1 MAAAP
6 GLLLWL
12 LLLGPPWP
20 VPGQPE
26 PAPGRR
32 FSQDKVCADEEC
44 SMLMY
49 RGEALEDF
57 TGPDCRFVNFKKGDP
72 VYVYYKLAGGS
83 PEVWAGSVGR
93 TFGYFPKDLIRVVHE
108 YTQEELQVPTDETDF
123 VCFDGGRDNFDN
135 YNVEELLGFLELYDS
150 APGDSEEVQEKTSQ
164 QVEEPPEASE
174 ESDPEPEP
182 GEPSSQESE
191 SVFSENTEEP
201 RERQEAQKS
210 HPHGSSQTDPAQ
222 GEQSSFEPF
231 GEMLQDKLKVPES
244 ERSKTSN
251 SSQVSNEQEKIDAYK
266 LLKTE
271 MTLDLKTKFGSTAD
285 AFVSDDETTR
295 FVTSLE
301 DDFDEEL
308 EGEYYT
314 VGKEEEENKDGVDDL
329 PLLTFVDGED
339 PAPAKSG
346 VEKHPTEKEQ
356 TWKEASR
363 AGETQPPGIQ
373 YGEKNAEEDSTF
385 SVVAE
390 GEENTGA
397 DLETWDSKEAKAGDE
412 ASVPGRNVGTAR
424 PASASGDPEEAADGL
439 RKVEVP
445 RSSQDQDPE
454 APAELHVQ
462 GQGREAER
470 PGRDLAAREAAG
482 LEDKTRRS
490 GSRHASAQSGHPSPP
505 PAAKEDAET
514 FLSAFASKEND
525 LEGAAVHISKDWPG
539 KEQPGAQRLEG
550 GSEGASVARAAGIP
564 GAERELGQAPSGIAA
579 PRTDSQPDASRARGE
594 EDGGSGIG
602 PAPPPLSGEHL
613 GEDQP
618 GKSQNRTRFSSPDA
632 PAPPRNPGE
641 EGPAPG
647 SSLSGPQE
655 GGAAAA
661 FPQQGSD
668 DGGLSDQEAAEDA
681 LEEGPAHRRE
691 PAAAP
696 REAGVTEVPG
706 LRPEHPEADE
716 DDYAPEELLEDENAV
731 SAKRSKEM
739 SPEAEDAGLD
749 ADPQASAKAL
759 LGAVHAD
766 PEPGENKGETNNTV
780 ETGRKS
786 DPAGEGVDARGGDP
800 SSPVVEKGG
809 SSLVGQKGQSPSEER
824 DLPKRANQTAG
835 LGAASQH
842 KAPDYFNE
850 DGLQEPPGAPGLL
863 GKPGAELL
871 KEDEEDVAK
880 LVDAGLRGSAPED
893 QDSDPPPWA
902 PHAPVQQELGVPRE
916 DLPIIGS
923 FFKEQQSLERFQKYF
938 DVQELEALFQE
949 MSSKL
954 KSAQRESLPYNVEKV
969 LDKVFRASESHIL
982 SVAEEML
989 DTRVTED
996 RDPAMRDSIFSEEAA
1011 VLDDVHELI
1020 YFVRYTYSAKEEAAS
1035 LAAAQPAEE
1044 GRPGPAEEGRPGP
1057 AEEGRP
1063 GPAEESLA
1071 GPAEESS
1078 AGPAEESSAGPA
1090 EESLAGPAEE
1100 SSAGPAEESLA
1111 GPAEE
1116 SSAGP
1121 AEDIQ
1126 PPLEESGPQES
1137 TAALTMQIPEEPSRV
1152 HQPVTRDMGPLEAS
1166 QKPETEKARNP
1177 GLFTTEGTPVMDAV
1191 GAKKQLETS
1200 AEEAAGVTPLD
1211 NAILLICSMVFC
1223 LTKML
1228 VATLPDDVQPGPD
1241 FYGLPWKPVLIT
1253 AFLGIVSF
1261 AIFFWRT
1268 ILVVK
1273 NRVYQVTEQQISEKL
1288 KNIMKE
1294 NAELV
1299 QKLSSYEQKIK
1310 ESKKHV
1316 QETKKQNMILSD
1328 EAVKFKDKIKNLEE
1342 TNETLGDTAKSLR
1355 ALLESER
1362 EQNAKNQDLI
1372 SENKKSIEKLKDV
1385 ISVNASEFSEVQIAL
1400 NEAKLSEEKVKS
1412 ECHRVQEENAR
1423 LKKKKEQLQEEIK
1436 DWSKAHA
1443 ELSEQIR
1450 SFERAQ
1456 QDLEVALTHKDDN
1469 VNALTNCI
1477 TQLNCL
1483 DCESES
1489 EGQNQGGNESDE
1501 LANGEAGG
1509 DRTEKMK
1516 SQIKQMMDV
1525 SRTQTAISVVEEDL
1539 KLLQCKLRASM
1550 SAKCTLED
1558 QVKKLEEDCGSLQ
1571 ASKATLEEECKT
1583 LRQKVEILNELY
1595 QQKEMALQKKLS
1607 QEEFERQDREQR
1619 LSAAD
1624 EKVLLAAEEV
1634 KTYKRRIE
1642 EMEDELQKTERSFKN
1657 QIATH
1662 EKKAHDNWL
1671 KARAAERAMAEERRE
1686 AANLRHRLLELTQ
1699 KMAMLQEEP
1708 VIVKPMPGRPNTQN
1722 PPRRGPLSQNGS
1734 FGPSPVSGG
1743 ECSPPLTADPPAR
1756 PLSATL
1762 SRREMPRSDFG
1773 SVDGPP
1779 PRPRWPPEA
1788 SGKPSAS
1795 DPESAPMINS
1805 SSRSSSPSKVTDEG
1819 KVNMAARG
1827 PPPFPGAPLLSSPG
1841 GGPLLPAIR
1850 YGPPPQ
1856 LCGPFGPR
1864 PLPPPFGP
1872 GLCPP
1877 LGLREYAPG
1886 VPPGKR
1892 DLPLDP
1898 REFLPGH
1905 APFRPVGPLGPREY
1919 FMPGA
1924 RLPPPPHG
1932 PQDYP
1937 PSSAARD
1944 LAPSGSRDEPQP
1956 ASPSAGQDCAQALKQ
1971 SP

>member
-1 MAAAP
+1 
-6 GLLLWL
+6 
-12 LLLGPPWP
+12 
-20 VPGQPE
+20 
-26 PAPGRR
+26 
-32 FSQDKVCADEEC
+32 
-44 SMLMY
+44 MY

-1819 KVNMAARG
+1819 KQTVPQEPEGPSVPSVASLAEHPAAVNMAARG